1 MKPAFAMRPPMV
13 NRKGVRVKTR
23 RASDL
28 AKSLIVDIDE
38 AVCRVSRPVEDR
50 HSAAASAVILAARL
64 AGGLCVNVA
73 RIADALDDL
82 ADHFTTEKSDEPPA
96 S

>member
-1 MKPAFAMRPPMV
+1 MKR
-13 NRKGVRVKTR
+13 R

-38 AVCRVSRPVEDR
+38 AICGVSRPVEDR
-50 HSAAASAVILAARL
+50 HSAAASAAILAARL
-64 AGGLCVNVA
+64 AGGLCVNIA
-73 RIADALDDL
+73 RIADALDDI
-82 ADHFTTEKSDEPPA
+82 ADHLTTEKSDEPGP